1 MRPTIAQT
9 GGPHGPIWCFTTK
22 DNGIARALDRGDR
35 AIATFVP
42 KGHDLL
48 ATVYR
53 SPSIDRDRTSV
64 DRLWSRFIAARL
76 EGG

>member
-9 GGPHGPIWCFTTK
+9 GGPHGPIWCFTSK
-22 DNGIARALDRGDR
+22 NNGIARALDRGDR

-42 KGHDLL
+42 KDHDLF
-48 ATVYR
+48 ATVHR
-53 SPSIDRDRTSV
+53 SLSIDRDRAAV
-64 DRLWSRFIAARL
+64 DRLWSHFIAAWL